1 MLETKSNPQTLNF
14 IKYLTITITTLTIIF
29 IIYALKLG
37 IFQNENI
44 LINYIKE
51 TGIIAPIIFII
62 FQILQVIIPI
72 VPGGV
77 SCLAGVILFGPVQGF
92 IYNYISIIIGS
103 CIAFHLSKK
112 YGLNLIKRFFK
123 EDTINKYLKYLQ
135 NKKFKKILFINIL
148 LPGLPDDLLCYIAG
162 LSTISFKNFLTI
174 ILLGKPI
181 SLLFYSIFIDII

>member
-1 MLETKSNPQTLNF
+1 MIETKSNTQTTNF
-14 IKYLTITITTLTIIF
+14 IKYLTITITISIIIF
-29 IIYALKLG
+29 IIYAFKLG
-37 IFQNENI
+37 IFQNKNI

-72 VPGGV
+72 FPGGV
-77 SCLAGVILFGPVQGF
+77 SCLVGVLLFGPFLGF

-103 CIAFHLSKK
+103 SIAFHLSKK

-123 EDTINKYLKYLQ
+123 ENTINKYLKYLH
-135 NKKFKKILFINIL
+135 NNKFKKILFINIL

-162 LSTISFKNFLTI
+162 LSTISFKTFLII

-181 SLLFYSIFIDII
+181 SLLFYSIFIDIL